1 MGARRYCLEDIQDL
15 LHRRDNPP
23 EKKKI
28 CYCRVSSSKQM
39 DDLERQE
46 NYFRSIYPGHQLVTD
61 IGSGINWKR
70 KGLQAILEQAMSGI
84 ISEIVV
90 AHRDRL
96 CRFAFELLESI
107 FSRCQVKLVVL
118 DAQEHQS
125 SDSDLADDILSIIHI
140 YSCRSMGKR
149 RHQNKKDK
157 DLSDCSSE
165 NHHDAMDGT
174 RRYVYNKTLHA
185 VKTKKDRLNAY
196 ELRNKY
202 VTAKNNP
209 EIQSWEL
216 NTPKD
221 IRAGAIRD
229 LEKNFKSA
237 LSLLKTGHIRH
248 FKMSYCRKK
257 DTPSIEIPK
266 SALKWDSETEPL

>member
-1 MGARRYCLEDIQDL
+1 MDNDGKFISPKQIRQHIEVSHTTLHRWDSQGKIRSIRTPMGARRYCLEDIQDL
-15 LHRRDNPP
+15 LHRHDNPP

-39 DDLERQE
+39 DDLERQK
-46 NYFRSIYPGHQLVTD
+46 NYFRSIYPDHQLVTD

-70 KGLQAILEQAMSGI
+70 KGLQAILEQAMSGV

-149 RHQNKKDK
+149 RYQNKKDK
-157 DLSDCSSE
+157 DLSHCSSE
-165 NHHDAMDGT
+165 NHHDAMDGHE
-174 RRYVYNKTLHA
+174 TLC
-185 VKTKKDRLNAY
+185 VQQDSSCG
-196 ELRNKY
+196 
-202 VTAKNNP
+202 KNQ
-209 EIQSWEL
+209 EGS
-216 NTPKD
+216 
-221 IRAGAIRD
+221 
-229 LEKNFKSA
+229 S
-237 LSLLKTGHIRH
+237 
-248 FKMSYCRKK
+248 
-257 DTPSIEIPK
+257 
-266 SALKWDSETEPL
+266 